1 MADRF
6 GFISTY
12 PPTQCG
18 FATFTAS
25 LLGALK
31 RSGVSRR
38 VARLLDA
45 PQPPG
50 GGVVVADIVTGD
62 PPGSARWT
70 ISSTS
75 ATW

>member
-31 RSGVSRR
+31 RSGVSR
-38 VARLLDA
+38 
-45 PQPPG
+45 G
-50 GGVVVADIVTGD
+50 GWRAC
-62 PPGSARWT
+62 WT
-70 ISSTS
+70 RRNRRAAELSWRTL
-75 ATW
+75 